1 MREIRDR
8 YSNTSRNND
17 DDDDDDVNKA
27 QAWDDETIEYLKT
40 RGDSK
45 PPEISLTMSIN
56 ENWKS

>member
-27 QAWDDETIEYLKT
+27 QAWDEAIEYLKQPI
-40 RGDSK
+40 D
-45 PPEISLTMSIN
+45 PETGNQL
-56 ENWKS
+56 